1 MIENQLQTPNPESAT
16 AEEEMASQPQ
26 PITIA
31 QLAKAIAESIMLQA
45 KFNQSVKAGM
55 QDLANGIIQ
64 TREMLEKLS
73 RDLNRRIEGL
83 GAATSACGRF
93 AVPVGNDLL
102 LTRVLN
108 SFLMYVEASD
118 MSVTPQ
124 LVAAGFWE
132 KAITQAFISRLRPG
146 MTVIDVGANYG
157 YYSLAAA
164 CQVGDKGRVY
174 SFEPNPRTFEVLKRN
189 IEVNWLGQIIQAHQF
204 AVLDSRKQVELHVL
218 RRFQGSSSLFPPELI
233 PEPDPPAEQWRS
245 VEAVPLDEIVQ
256 EKVDLIKIDAEGSEP
271 LVLEGMRGI
280 LDRSPD
286 LTIFM
291 EINVPMIQK
300 TTDPRTFL
308 KKIRGLGATMHYFT
322 PWNTLEPYDEE
333 KALRFNLF
341 NLLLERK

>member
-1 MIENQLQTPNPESAT
+1 MIENQLQTPNPESVT
-16 AEEEMASQPQ
+16 AEEEMAFQPQ
-26 PITIA
+26 SITMA
-31 QLAKAIAESIMLQA
+31 QIAKAIAESIMLQA
-45 KFNQSVKAGM
+45 RFNQSMNAGM
-55 QDLANGIIQ
+55 QELANGIIQ
-64 TREMLEKLS
+64 TRDMLQKLS
-73 RDLNRRIEGL
+73 LDLNRRIEGL
-83 GAATSACGRF
+83 GAANAASWRL

-118 MSVTPQ
+118 MSVTPH
-124 LVAAGFWE
+124 LVATGIWE
-132 KAITQAFISRLRPG
+132 KAISHAFIKHLRPG
-146 MTVIDVGANYG
+146 MTVVDVGANYG

-174 SFEPNPRTFEVLKRN
+174 SFEPNPRTFEVLNKN
-189 IEVNWLGQIIQAHQF
+189 IEVNWLGRIIRAHQL
-204 AVLDSRKQVELHVL
+204 AVLDSRKEVKLHVL

-233 PEPDPPAEQWRS
+233 PEPDPPAEQWCS
-245 VEAVPLDEIVQ
+245 VDAVPLDEIVQ
-256 EKVDLIKIDAEGSEP
+256 EKVDVIKIDAEGSEP

-300 TTDPRTFL
+300 TIDPRTFL
-308 KKIRGLGATMHYFT
+308 KKIRELGATMHYFT

-333 KALRFNLF
+333 KALRFSLF

>member
-1 MIENQLQTPNPESAT
+1 MIENQLQTLNPETGT
-16 AEEEMASQPQ
+16 AGEEAACQVQ

-31 QLAKAIAESIMLQA
+31 QLAKTIAESILLQA
-45 KFNQSVKAGM
+45 KFNQALNTRM
-55 QDLANGIIQ
+55 QDLANGIVQ
-64 TREMLEKLS
+64 TRQMLEKLS
-73 RDLNRRIEGL
+73 HDLSQQLEGVI
-83 GAATSACGRF
+83 AANSAGGRF

-108 SFLMYVEASD
+108 SFMMYVEASD
-118 MSVTPQ
+118 MSLTPQ

-132 KAITQAFISRLRPG
+132 KGITQAFLTRLAPG
-146 MTVIDVGANYG
+146 MTVVDVGANYG

-164 CQVGDKGRVY
+164 CRVGDKGRVY
-174 SFEPNPRTFEVLKRN
+174 SFEPNPHTFEILRKNV
-189 IEVNWLGQIIQAHQF
+189 EVNWLGRIIRPHQL

-218 RRFQGSSSLFPPELI
+218 RRFQASSSLFTPELV
-233 PEPDPPAEQWRS
+233 PEADPPSEEWRS
-245 VEAVPLDEIVQ
+245 VEAVPLDEMVQ

-271 LVLEGMRGI
+271 MVLEGMRKI

-308 KKIRGLGATMHYFT
+308 KKIQDLGSTMHYFT

-333 KALRFNLF
+333 KALRFEVF
-341 NLLLERK
+341 NLLIERK